1 MEQQRI
7 ETRTLP
13 QAYVLCD
20 RYRIEKVIGEGGF
33 GITYAGIRILDGL
46 RVAIKE
52 YFPAQPEP
60 EAIKEKG
67 LQHFLHEAEILQKNS
82 YLEGMVTVIDTCTAN
97 QTAYIVMEFVEGI
110 TLAQYVRE
118 NGTFGYDELLA
129 LMTPI
134 MKSLSQIHRQGVIHR
149 DISPENIQI
158 GLDNRFYLLDFGAAR
173 QYAKQDSRNTVILK
187 QGYAPPEQYT
197 GKGKQGPWTDVYAL
211 AATMYTA
218 LAGEPPQDSV
228 ERLQH
233 DDMDAYY
240 ARLKGMASWQIRAL
254 QKGLALNAAARYQN
268 MESLLLA
275 LTVAPAIEDRKTR
288 MVAKQPQAGNASP
301 GIHKRYWV
309 AVGLA
314 VVVLGICIGSILYA
328 ATHRR
333 QAGTQEQVPDT
344 TQEQTPEATQVGT
357 QEQTPEA
364 TQVGT
369 QEQTSEATQAT
380 TQERASDTTQSGTQ
394 EQTSEATQRSG
405 DSQANTE
412 KKQTSK
418 KSSSNTGT
426 KKNTKKDKTEDYK
439 VIESPKYDEIGL
451 D

>member
-33 GITYAGIRILDGL
+33 GITYAGIRISDGL

-67 LQHFLHEAEILQKNS
+67 LQHFLHEAEILQKYS

-288 MVAKQPQAGNASP
+288 MVAKQPQAGNASL

-328 ATHRR
+328 AMHRR

-344 TQEQTPEATQVGT
+344 TQEQTPEATQGQASDTTQAGT
-357 QEQTPEA
+357 QEQTP
-364 TQVGT
+364 
-369 QEQTSEATQAT
+369 
-380 TQERASDTTQSGTQ
+380 DMTQSGTQ
-394 EQTSEATQRSG
+394 EQTPDTTQNSG

-426 KKNTKKDKTEDYK
+426 RKNTKKDKTEDYK

>member
-1 MEQQRI
+1 
-7 ETRTLP
+7 
-13 QAYVLCD
+13 
-20 RYRIEKVIGEGGF
+20 
-33 GITYAGIRILDGL
+33 
-46 RVAIKE
+46 
-52 YFPAQPEP
+52 
-60 EAIKEKG
+60 
-67 LQHFLHEAEILQKNS
+67 
-82 YLEGMVTVIDTCTAN
+82 
-97 QTAYIVMEFVEGI
+97 
-110 TLAQYVRE
+110 
-118 NGTFGYDELLA
+118 
-129 LMTPI
+129 

-288 MVAKQPQAGNASP
+288 MVAKQPKAGSASP

-333 QAGTQEQVPDT
+333 QAVHTTEESAKKEAQTQTAVPVEDVTDTTQAGTQGQAPDT
-344 TQEQTPEATQVGT
+344 TQAGT
-357 QEQTPEA
+357 QERAPDT
-364 TQVGT
+364 TQAET
-369 QEQTSEATQAT
+369 QEQ
-380 TQERASDTTQSGTQ
+380 ASDTTQS
-394 EQTSEATQRSG
+394 SG

-412 KKQTSK
+412 KKPTSK

-426 KKNTKKDKTEDYK
+426 KKNTKKDKSASGQADDYK